1 MKADV
6 IGSTYMFCGMKQ
18 LTFTKLSSS
27 WSFCGYLTGEKFYIL
42 GLNRPFLA
50 EVMRMWPFLK
60 FVITSA
66 LSISVPNGWKSSSR
80 VTPKLYMSDWKRG
93 EEKVLG

>member
-1 MKADV
+1 MGIVTKQFSFHIFYPVKADV

-50 EVMRMWPFLK
+50 EVMRNVAIP
-60 FVITSA
+60 
-66 LSISVPNGWKSSSR
+66 
-80 VTPKLYMSDWKRG
+80 
-93 EEKVLG
+93 